1 MKVHYV
7 GCDMINLYILTKLFI
22 TYRLVVCPINDKKA
36 SSSITISKKISLKIE
51 FLK

>member
-22 TYRLVVCPINDKKA
+22 TYALVVCLINDKNA
-36 SSSITISKKISLKIE
+36 TILHISLLDTI
-51 FLK
+51 

>member
-22 TYRLVVCPINDKKA
+22 TYTLVVCLINDKKA
-36 SSSITISKKISLKIE
+36 SSSITISKKNQLE
-51 FLK
+51 N